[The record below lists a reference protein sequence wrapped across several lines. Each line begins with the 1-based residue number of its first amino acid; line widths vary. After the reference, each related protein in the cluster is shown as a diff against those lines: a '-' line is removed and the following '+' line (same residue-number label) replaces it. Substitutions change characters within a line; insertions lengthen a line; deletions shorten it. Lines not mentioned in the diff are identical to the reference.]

1 MNAVLPLSHYS
12 LNHVFL
18 QDQVVNTVMD
28 DGKFRRII
36 YSDALCA
43 LNGIFLA
50 FQLQV
55 LYVEK
60 AYNKF
65 KCVLERPA
73 HLAQQHTHTQH
84 SSSNESTIQTLMQLE
99 RELLAKC
106 ATTLPGKVPIYR
118 ITDQLSNGFLKVFH
132 VNPII
137 HTSLAHSNNNNSE
150 GSSAETLLALP
161 VTTEFILKIYGIW
174 ENDHEFGLT
183 YKVNDTFL

>member
-12 LNHVFL
+12 LNHVFF

-73 HLAQQHTHTQH
+73 HLAQPQPQPQAQH
-84 SSSNESTIQTLMQLE
+84 SSSLNDSTIQTLMQLE

-132 VNPII
+132 VSPALQVYNGDSAAAAAAAAAFSALTTADFII
-137 HTSLAHSNNNNSE
+137 
-150 GSSAETLLALP
+150 
-161 VTTEFILKIYGIW
+161 KIYGIW

-183 YKVNDTFL
+183 YKVNDTYL

>member
-43 LNGIFLA
+43 MNGIFLA

-73 HLAQQHTHTQH
+73 HLVHTHQPQTQH
-84 SSSNESTIQTLMQLE
+84 SSSNDSTIQTLMQLE

-137 HTSLAHSNNNNSE
+137 HTSLAHSNNNSE